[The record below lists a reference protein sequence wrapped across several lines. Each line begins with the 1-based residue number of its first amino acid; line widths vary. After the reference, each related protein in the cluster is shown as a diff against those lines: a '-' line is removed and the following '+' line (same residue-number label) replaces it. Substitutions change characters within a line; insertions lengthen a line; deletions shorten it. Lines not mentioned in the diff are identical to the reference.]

1 MTEPMRDA
9 MPEDDSS
16 IVVLVDAFSTGAL
29 LAQQARHQHRLI
41 HVQSRSHLPA
51 TFSASLPAELFAED
65 LSYADQAD
73 DVLRRL
79 GELGPVA
86 VIAGSEYGVEV
97 ADEIAAKLGL
107 RGNDPALSHVRRD
120 KFYMLEAVAG
130 AGLRTARQRRGS
142 DAARLLEWRRAEG
155 LGRVVVKPLDS
166 AGSDDVFIS
175 DSEAEVQAAVQ
186 AIIGKTN
193 LMLRTNAAVL
203 AQEYL
208 VGDEFIVNSVSRDG
222 KHWFTDAW
230 ISHKVTV
237 RDNRRIY
244 DCEDLLSQD
253 DPRFTDIIDYV
264 SGVLDALGIANGPAH
279 TELIYTAAGPV
290 LLETGARLSGLA
302 DPRAL
307 DRGTGVNQV
316 DLTMDCYL
324 GEGRALAAQPSVYSR
339 REQARCV
346 NLIAHREVPLP
357 AQALRAELERLPA
370 IESVRFRIADQA
382 MTRPTVDLNSS
393 PGVVFLVH
401 QDAAEIERSYRTLRR
416 LEHELL

>member
-1 MTEPMRDA
+1 MTTPMGYPV
-9 MPEDDSS
+9 PEADPPTL
-16 IVVLVDAFSTGAL
+16 VLVDAFSTGAL
-29 LAQQARHQHRLI
+29 LAERARDLFRLI
-41 HVQSRSHLPA
+41 HVRSRSHLPA
-51 TFSASLPAELFAED
+51 TFSASLPAELFDED

-79 GELGPVA
+79 AELAPVA
-86 VIAGSEYGVEV
+86 VIAASEFGVEV

-120 KFYMLEAVAG
+120 KFHMLETVAA
-130 AGLRTARQRRGS
+130 AGLRTAKQRRGS
-142 DAARLLEWRRAEG
+142 DAESLLEWRSAAG
-155 LGRVVVKPLDS
+155 LQRVVVKPLDS

-175 DSEAEVQAAVQ
+175 ESAAEIRAAVR

-208 VGDEFIVNSVSRDG
+208 VGDEYIVNTVSRDG
-222 KHWFTDAW
+222 RHWFTDAW

-244 DCEDLLSQD
+244 DCEDLLAPS
-253 DPRFTDIIDYV
+253 DPRFAEIIDYV
-264 SGVLDALGIANGPAH
+264 AGVLDALGIANGPAH

-302 DPRAL
+302 NPRAL

-316 DLTMDCYL
+316 DLTMDCYV
-324 GEGRALAAQPSVYSR
+324 GDGTALAAQPSVYAR

-357 AQALRAELERLPA
+357 ARVLREELGRLPA
-370 IESVRFRIADQA
+370 LESVRFRIADAA
-382 MTRPTVDLNSS
+382 MTRPTIDLNSS

-401 QDAAEIERSYRTLRR
+401 EDAAEIERSYRTLRR

>member
-1 MTEPMRDA
+1 M
-9 MPEDDSS
+9 
-16 IVVLVDAFSTGAL
+16 
-29 LAQQARHQHRLI
+29 
-41 HVQSRSHLPA
+41 
-51 TFSASLPAELFAED
+51 
-65 LSYADQAD
+65 
-73 DVLRRL
+73 
-79 GELGPVA
+79 
-86 VIAGSEYGVEV
+86 VE
-97 ADEIAAKLGL
+97 AA
-107 RGNDPALSHVRRD
+107 A
-120 KFYMLEAVAG
+120 A
-130 AGLRTARQRRGS
+130 AGLRTARQQRGS
-142 DAARLLEWRRAEG
+142 DVAGLLEWRRAAG
-155 LGRVVVKPLDS
+155 LGRTVIKPLDS

-175 DSEAEVQAAVQ
+175 DSDAEVCAAVQ

-208 VGDEFIVNSVSRDG
+208 VGDEYIVNSVSRDG
-222 KHWFTDAW
+222 RHWFTDAW
-230 ISHKVTV
+230 ISHKVTM
-237 RDNRRIY
+237 RDKRRIY
-244 DCEDLLSQD
+244 DCEDLLSQA
-253 DPRFTDIIDYV
+253 DPRFTEILGYV

-302 DPRAL
+302 NPRAL
-307 DRGTGVNQV
+307 DRCTGVNQV

-324 GEGRALAAQPSVYSR
+324 GEGRALAAQPSVYAR

-346 NLIAHREVPLP
+346 NLIAHREIPLP
-357 AQALRAELERLPA
+357 ARVLRDELERLPA

-393 PGVVFLVH
+393 PGVMFLVH

>member
-1 MTEPMRDA
+1 MS
-9 MPEDDSS
+9 EDNPST
-16 IVVLVDAFSTGAL
+16 VVLVDAFSTGAL
-29 LAQQARHQHRLI
+29 LARQARHRHRLI
-41 HVQSRSHLPA
+41 HVRSRSHLPA
-51 TFSASLPAELFAED
+51 TFSASLPAELFTED

-79 GELGPVA
+79 AEQAPVA
-86 VIAGSEYGVEV
+86 VIAASEFGVEV

-120 KFYMLEAVAG
+120 KFHMVEAAAA
-130 AGLRTARQRRGS
+130 AGLRTARQQRCS
-142 DAARLLEWRRAEG
+142 DVAGLLEWRRAAG
-155 LGRVVVKPLDS
+155 LGRTVIKPLDS

-175 DSEAEVQAAVQ
+175 DSDAEVCAAVQ

-208 VGDEFIVNSVSRDG
+208 VGDEYIVNSVSRDSR
-222 KHWFTDAW
+222 HWFTDAW
-230 ISHKVTV
+230 ISHKVTM

-244 DCEDLLSQD
+244 DCEDLLSQA
-253 DPRFTDIIDYV
+253 DPRFTEILGYV

-302 DPRAL
+302 NPRAL
-307 DRGTGVNQV
+307 DRCTGVNQV

-324 GEGRALAAQPSVYSR
+324 GEGRALAAQPSVYAR

-346 NLIAHREVPLP
+346 NLIAHREIPLP
-357 AQALRAELERLPA
+357 ARVLRDELERLPA